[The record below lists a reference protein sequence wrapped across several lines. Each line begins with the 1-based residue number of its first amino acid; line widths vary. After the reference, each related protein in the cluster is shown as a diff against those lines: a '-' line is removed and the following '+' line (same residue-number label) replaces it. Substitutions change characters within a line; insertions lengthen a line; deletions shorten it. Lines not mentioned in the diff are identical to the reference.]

1 MVVDLESTINIYS
14 NTVYHTVINS
24 FKDTPGLKVFHKDDI
39 SFATNSP
46 IQITNN
52 KEFRTRS
59 VEVRR
64 PTKIEKVQK
73 EYEKTYALTKSIKT
87 LELSAIAK
95 FWPCD
100 L

>member
-1 MVVDLESTINIYS
+1 MKVQLIFTLIQF
-14 NTVYHTVINS
+14 TL
-24 FKDTPGLKVFHKDDI
+24 KDAPGLKVFDADDI

-95 FWPCD
+95 FWPYD